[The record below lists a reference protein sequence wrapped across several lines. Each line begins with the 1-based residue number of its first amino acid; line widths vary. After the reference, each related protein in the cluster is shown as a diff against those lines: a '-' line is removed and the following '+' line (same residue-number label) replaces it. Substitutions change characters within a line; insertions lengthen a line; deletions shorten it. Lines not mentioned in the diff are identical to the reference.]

1 MNILFLTL
9 NTFDSLNKSTIYTD
23 LLRKFRDMD
32 NIIYVITPLEKKNQ
46 KETYTINENN
56 TIILRLKVGNIFRT
70 NIIEK
75 GLSTILLEKQ
85 YKTAIDKY
93 FGHIKFDLV
102 LYSTPPITLVSAIE
116 HVKKRDGAKAYLLL
130 KDIFPQNAVDI
141 GLMTTSGV
149 RGIIYRYFRKKEKK
163 LYRLSDTIGCMS
175 PANVQYV
182 LNHNPDIDPNK
193 VEVCP
198 NVIEIIDK
206 SINDFTKINIRDK
219 YGIPQ
224 DKKIFVYGG
233 NLGRPQGID
242 FFIECLKSQKN
253 NQDVFFF
260 VVGDGTDYGKL
271 EEYYKSC
278 DQKNFKLMRRLPK
291 DDYDNLV
298 AACDVGLIF
307 LDHRFTIP
315 NFPSRL
321 LGYMQAKLPI
331 LACTD
336 STTDIGNVIT
346 DGGFG
351 WWCESNCVEDF
362 DSLIAKATE
371 ADTRKLGEVAYHYLQ
386 DNYTVEK
393 GYSIIKKRIG

>member
-291 DDYDNLV
+291 EDYDNLV

-336 STTDIGNVIT
+336 PNTDIGKVIV

-351 WWCESNCVEDF
+351 WGCESNSVEDF
-362 DSLIAKATE
+362 DKLIDEAVK
-371 ADTRKLGEVAYHYLQ
+371 ADTRILGETSYQYLQ
-386 DNYTVEK
+386 SNYTVGK
-393 GYSIIKKRIG
+393 GYDIIQKRLK

>member
-93 FGHIKFDLV
+93 FGHTKFDLV

-291 DDYDNLV
+291 EDYDNLV

-351 WWCESNCVEDF
+351 WWCESDCVEDF

-393 GYSIIKKRIG
+393 GYSIIQKRIG

>member
-291 DDYDNLV
+291 EDYDNLV

-351 WWCESNCVEDF
+351 WWCESDCVEDF

-393 GYSIIKKRIG
+393 GYSIIQKRIG